1 MAQTVIKD
9 VGGDTMKK
17 LAVALILAVCLVK
30 AAHAADNDK
39 RSYVFA
45 AGVLGHPYWNAAY
58 ACFDYAAQKFGVD
71 IKRVGPQDWN
81 PPAQAEAV
89 EQSIAKKPD
98 GIIAVLWDG
107 SSIPP
112 IKKAMAAG
120 IPVVV
125 IEANLPDSGAMAFI
139 GLDNYQAG
147 ADTAKELIK
156 LGGESGK
163 VVALGNWG
171 ASNTDAKYRGFS
183 DYLAAHSK
191 WTILGKVDDKGT
203 TNPAIEAAKS
213 LLNTYNDATGI
224 VGLDSSAGTGLGLA
238 AEELRMDISKLT
250 IVVNDREDA
259 VLDYIHKGV
268 IGASIL
274 NKTALEAYMAI
285 ELLEAY
291 NDSKI
296 GLADVPISTNN
307 KSAGVTPMPE
317 NVFMGTVVVD
327 KNNVEYFLHKK

>member
-1 MAQTVIKD
+1 
-9 VGGDTMKK
+9 
-17 LAVALILAVCLVK
+17 
-30 AAHAADNDK
+30 
-39 RSYVFA
+39 
-45 AGVLGHPYWNAAY
+45 
-58 ACFDYAAQKFGVD
+58 
-71 IKRVGPQDWN
+71 
-81 PPAQAEAV
+81 
-89 EQSIAKKPD
+89 
-98 GIIAVLWDG
+98 
-107 SSIPP
+107 
-112 IKKAMAAG
+112 MAAG

>member
-1 MAQTVIKD
+1 MQ
-9 VGGDTMKK
+9 K
-17 LAVALILAVCLVK
+17 LLLVVLF
-30 AAHAADNDK
+30 AACMSTTAFAGDK

-58 ACFDYAAQKFGVD
+58 QGFDYAAQKFGVD

-125 IEANLPDSGAMAFI
+125 VEANLPNSGAMAFI

>member
-1 MAQTVIKD
+1 MQ
-9 VGGDTMKK
+9 K
-17 LAVALILAVCLVK
+17 LLLVVLF
-30 AAHAADNDK
+30 AACMSTTAFAGDK

-58 ACFDYAAQKFGVD
+58 QGFDYAAQKFGVD

-125 IEANLPDSGAMAFI
+125 VEANLPDSGAMAFI

-213 LLNTYNDATGI
+213 LLNTYNDVTGI
-224 VGLDSSAGTGLGLA
+224 VGLDSSSGTGLGLA

>member
-1 MAQTVIKD
+1 MQ
-9 VGGDTMKK
+9 K
-17 LAVALILAVCLVK
+17 LLFMVLF
-30 AAHAADNDK
+30 AACMSTTAFAGDK

-58 ACFDYAAQKFGVD
+58 QGFDYAAQKFGVD

-125 IEANLPDSGAMAFI
+125 VEANLPDSGAMAFI

-296 GLADVPISTNN
+296 GLAEVPISTNN

>member
-1 MAQTVIKD
+1 MQ
-9 VGGDTMKK
+9 K
-17 LAVALILAVCLVK
+17 LLLMVLF
-30 AAHAADNDK
+30 AACMLTTAFAGDK
-39 RSYVFA
+39 RSYIFA

-58 ACFDYAAQKFGVD
+58 QGFDYAAQKFGVD

-213 LLNTYNDATGI
+213 LLNTYNEATGI
-224 VGLDSSAGTGLGLA
+224 VGLDSSSGTGLGLA

>member
-1 MAQTVIKD
+1 MQ
-9 VGGDTMKK
+9 K
-17 LAVALILAVCLVK
+17 LLLMVLF
-30 AAHAADNDK
+30 AACMSTTAFAGDK
-39 RSYVFA
+39 RSYIFA

-58 ACFDYAAQKFGVD
+58 QGFDYAAQKFGVD

-224 VGLDSSAGTGLGLA
+224 VGLDSSSGTGLGLA

-317 NVFMGTVVVD
+317 YVFMGTVVVD

>member
-1 MAQTVIKD
+1 MQ
-9 VGGDTMKK
+9 K
-17 LAVALILAVCLVK
+17 LLLMVLF
-30 AAHAADNDK
+30 AACMSTTAFAGDK
-39 RSYVFA
+39 RSYIFA

-58 ACFDYAAQKFGVD
+58 QGFDYAAQKFGVD

-156 LGGESGK
+156 LGGEGGK

>member
-1 MAQTVIKD
+1 MQ
-9 VGGDTMKK
+9 K
-17 LAVALILAVCLVK
+17 LLLMVLF
-30 AAHAADNDK
+30 AACMLTTAFAGDK
-39 RSYVFA
+39 RSYIFA

-58 ACFDYAAQKFGVD
+58 QGFDYATQKFGVD
-71 IKRVGPQDWN
+71 IKRAGPQDWN

-224 VGLDSSAGTGLGLA
+224 VGLDSSSGTGLGLA

>member
-1 MAQTVIKD
+1 MQKLLLTV
-9 VGGDTMKK
+9 
-17 LAVALILAVCLVK
+17 LF
-30 AAHAADNDK
+30 AACMSTTAFAGDK
-39 RSYVFA
+39 RSYIFA

-58 ACFDYAAQKFGVD
+58 QGFDYAAQKFGVD

-213 LLNTYNDATGI
+213 MLNTYNDATGV

>member
-1 MAQTVIKD
+1 MQ
-9 VGGDTMKK
+9 K
-17 LAVALILAVCLVK
+17 LLLMVLF
-30 AAHAADNDK
+30 AACMLTTAFAGDK
-39 RSYVFA
+39 RSYIFA

-58 ACFDYAAQKFGVD
+58 QGFDYATQKFGVD
-71 IKRVGPQDWN
+71 IKRAGPQDWN

>member
-1 MAQTVIKD
+1 MQ
-9 VGGDTMKK
+9 K
-17 LAVALILAVCLVK
+17 LLLMVLF
-30 AAHAADNDK
+30 AACMSTTAFAGDK
-39 RSYVFA
+39 RSYIFA

-58 ACFDYAAQKFGVD
+58 QGFDYAAQKFGVD

-125 IEANLPDSGAMAFI
+125 VEANLPDSGAMAFI

-213 LLNTYNDATGI
+213 LLNTYNDVTGI
-224 VGLDSSAGTGLGLA
+224 VGLDSSSGTGLGLA
-238 AEELRMDISKLT
+238 AEELRVDISKLT

>member
-1 MAQTVIKD
+1 MQ
-9 VGGDTMKK
+9 K
-17 LAVALILAVCLVK
+17 LLLVVLF
-30 AAHAADNDK
+30 AACMSTTAFAGDK

-58 ACFDYAAQKFGVD
+58 QGFDYAAQKFGVD

-125 IEANLPDSGAMAFI
+125 VEANLPDSGAMAFI

-238 AEELRMDISKLT
+238 AEELGVDISKLT

>member
-1 MAQTVIKD
+1 MQ
-9 VGGDTMKK
+9 K
-17 LAVALILAVCLVK
+17 LLLMVLF
-30 AAHAADNDK
+30 AACMSTTAFAGDK
-39 RSYVFA
+39 RSYIFA
-45 AGVLGHPYWNAAY
+45 AGVLGHPYWTAAY
-58 ACFDYAAQKFGVD
+58 QGFDYAAQKFGVD

-125 IEANLPDSGAMAFI
+125 VEANLPDSGAMAFI

>member
-1 MAQTVIKD
+1 MQ
-9 VGGDTMKK
+9 K
-17 LAVALILAVCLVK
+17 LLLMVLF
-30 AAHAADNDK
+30 AACMSTTAFAGVK

-58 ACFDYAAQKFGVD
+58 QGFDYAAQKFGVD

-125 IEANLPDSGAMAFI
+125 VEANLPDSGAMAFI

-213 LLNTYNDATGI
+213 LLNTYNEATGI
-224 VGLDSSAGTGLGLA
+224 VGLDSSSGTGLGLA

>member
-1 MAQTVIKD
+1 MQ
-9 VGGDTMKK
+9 K
-17 LAVALILAVCLVK
+17 LLSMVLF
-30 AAHAADNDK
+30 AACMSTTAFAGVK
-39 RSYVFA
+39 RSYVLA

-58 ACFDYAAQKFGVD
+58 QGFDYAAQKFGVE
-71 IKRVGPQDWN
+71 IKRAGPQDWN
-81 PPAQAEAV
+81 PPAQAAGV
-89 EQSIAKKPD
+89 EESIAKHPD
-98 GIIAVLWDG
+98 GIIAVLWDA

-213 LLNTYNDATGI
+213 LLKRYTEATGI
-224 VGLDSSAGTGLGLA
+224 VGLDSSSGTGLGLA

>member
-1 MAQTVIKD
+1 MQ
-9 VGGDTMKK
+9 K
-17 LAVALILAVCLVK
+17 LLFMVLF
-30 AAHAADNDK
+30 AACMSTTAFAGDK

-58 ACFDYAAQKFGVD
+58 QGFDYAAQKFGVD

-125 IEANLPDSGAMAFI
+125 VEANLPDSGAMAFI

>member
-1 MAQTVIKD
+1 MQ
-9 VGGDTMKK
+9 K
-17 LAVALILAVCLVK
+17 LLSMVLF
-30 AAHAADNDK
+30 AACMSTTAFAGDK

-58 ACFDYAAQKFGVD
+58 QGFDYAAQKFGVD

-125 IEANLPDSGAMAFI
+125 VEANLPDSGAMAFI

>member
-1 MAQTVIKD
+1 MP
-9 VGGDTMKK
+9 K
-17 LAVALILAVCLVK
+17 LLSMVLF
-30 AAHAADNDK
+30 AACMSTTAFAGDK

-58 ACFDYAAQKFGVD
+58 QGFDYAAQKFGVD

-125 IEANLPDSGAMAFI
+125 VEANLPDSGAMAFI

>member
-1 MAQTVIKD
+1 MQ
-9 VGGDTMKK
+9 K
-17 LAVALILAVCLVK
+17 LLLMVLF
-30 AAHAADNDK
+30 AACMSTTAFAGDK

-58 ACFDYAAQKFGVD
+58 QGFDYAAQKFGVD

>member
-1 MAQTVIKD
+1 MQ
-9 VGGDTMKK
+9 K
-17 LAVALILAVCLVK
+17 LLLVVLF
-30 AAHAADNDK
+30 AACMSTTAFAGDK

-58 ACFDYAAQKFGVD
+58 QGFDYAAQKFGVD

-125 IEANLPDSGAMAFI
+125 VEANLPDSGAMAFI

-274 NKTALEAYMAI
+274 NKTALEAYIAI

>member
-1 MAQTVIKD
+1 
-9 VGGDTMKK
+9 MKK
-17 LAVALILAVCLVK
+17 LAAALLLAVCLVK

-39 RSYVFA
+39 RTYIFA

-58 ACFDYAAQKFGVD
+58 AGFDYAARKFGVE
-71 IKRVGPQDWN
+71 IKKAGPQDWN

-89 EQSIAKKPD
+89 EQSIAKHPD
-98 GIIAVLWDG
+98 GIVAVLWDG

-125 IEANLPDSGAMAFI
+125 IEANLPDSGAMSFI

-156 LGGESGK
+156 LGGETGN
-163 VVALGNWG
+163 VVAMGNWG
-171 ASNTDAKYRGFS
+171 ASNTDAKFKGFS
-183 DYLAAHSK
+183 EYLAANSK
-191 WTILGKVDDKGT
+191 WKILGKVDDKGT

-213 LLNTYNDATGI
+213 LLNGYKDATGI
-224 VGLDSSAGTGLGLA
+224 VGLDSSSGTGVGLA
-238 AEELRMDISKLT
+238 AEELGIDLSKKT

-259 VLDYIHKGV
+259 VLDYIKKGV

-285 ELLEAY
+285 QLLEAY

-296 GLADVPISTNN
+296 GLADVPISSDN
-307 KSAGVTPMPE
+307 KAAGVIAMPQ
-317 NVFMGTVVVD
+317 NVYMGTVVVD
-327 KNNVEYFLHKK
+327 KTNVQYFISKK

>member
-1 MAQTVIKD
+1 MQ
-9 VGGDTMKK
+9 K
-17 LAVALILAVCLVK
+17 LLLMVLF
-30 AAHAADNDK
+30 AACMSTTAFAGDK
-39 RSYVFA
+39 RSYIFA

-58 ACFDYAAQKFGVD
+58 QGFDYAAQKFGVD

-213 LLNTYNDATGI
+213 LLNTYNDVTGI
-224 VGLDSSAGTGLGLA
+224 VGLDSSSGTGLGLA
-238 AEELRMDISKLT
+238 AEELRVDISKLT

>member
-1 MAQTVIKD
+1 MQ
-9 VGGDTMKK
+9 K
-17 LAVALILAVCLVK
+17 LLLMVLF
-30 AAHAADNDK
+30 AACMSTTAFAGDK

-58 ACFDYAAQKFGVD
+58 QGFDYAAQKFGVD

-213 LLNTYNDATGI
+213 LLNTYNDVTGI
-224 VGLDSSAGTGLGLA
+224 VGLDSSSGTGLGLA

>member
-1 MAQTVIKD
+1 MQ
-9 VGGDTMKK
+9 K
-17 LAVALILAVCLVK
+17 LLLVVLF
-30 AAHAADNDK
+30 AACMSTTAFTGDK
-39 RSYVFA
+39 RSYIFA

-58 ACFDYAAQKFGVD
+58 QGFDYAAQKFGVD

-98 GIIAVLWDG
+98 GIIVVLWDG

-125 IEANLPDSGAMAFI
+125 VEANLPDSGAMAFI

-224 VGLDSSAGTGLGLA
+224 VGLDSSSGTGLGLA

>member
-1 MAQTVIKD
+1 MQ
-9 VGGDTMKK
+9 K
-17 LAVALILAVCLVK
+17 LLLMVLF
-30 AAHAADNDK
+30 AACTSTTAFAGDK

-58 ACFDYAAQKFGVD
+58 QGFDYAAQKFGVD

-224 VGLDSSAGTGLGLA
+224 VGLDSSSGTGLGLA

>member
-1 MAQTVIKD
+1 MQ
-9 VGGDTMKK
+9 K
-17 LAVALILAVCLVK
+17 LLLMVLF
-30 AAHAADNDK
+30 AACMSTTAFAGDK

-58 ACFDYAAQKFGVD
+58 QGFDYATQKFGVD
-71 IKRVGPQDWN
+71 IKRAGPQDWN

-98 GIIAVLWDG
+98 GIIPVLWAG
-107 SSIPP
+107 SSVPP
-112 IKKAMAAG
+112 IKKEMAAG
-120 IPVVV
+120 SPVVV

-156 LGGESGK
+156 LGGESGN
-163 VVALGNWG
+163 VVAMGNWG
-171 ASNTDAKYRGFS
+171 ASNTDAKFKGFS
-183 DYLAAHSK
+183 EYLAANSK
-191 WTILGKVDDKGT
+191 WKILGKVDDKGT

-213 LLNTYNDATGI
+213 LLNGYKDATGI
-224 VGLDSSAGTGLGLA
+224 VGLDSSAGTGVGLA
-238 AEELRMDISKLT
+238 AEELGIDLSKKT

-259 VLDYIHKGV
+259 VLDYIKQGV
-268 IGASIL
+268 IGGPIL

-285 ELLEAY
+285 QLLEAY

-296 GLADVPISTNN
+296 GLADVPISSDN
-307 KSAGVTPMPE
+307 KAAGVIAMPQ
-317 NVFMGTVVVD
+317 NVYID
-327 KNNVEYFLHKK
+327 R

>member
-1 MAQTVIKD
+1 MPRK
-9 VGGDTMKK
+9 
-17 LAVALILAVCLVK
+17 
-30 AAHAADNDK
+30 
-39 RSYVFA
+39 
-45 AGVLGHPYWNAAY
+45 
-58 ACFDYAAQKFGVD
+58 KFGVD

>member
-1 MAQTVIKD
+1 MQ
-9 VGGDTMKK
+9 K
-17 LAVALILAVCLVK
+17 LLLMVFF
-30 AAHAADNDK
+30 AACMSTTAFAGDK

-58 ACFDYAAQKFGVD
+58 QGFDYAAQKFGVD

-125 IEANLPDSGAMAFI
+125 VEANLPDSGAMAFI

>member
-1 MAQTVIKD
+1 MQ
-9 VGGDTMKK
+9 K
-17 LAVALILAVCLVK
+17 LLSVVLF
-30 AAHAADNDK
+30 AACMSTTAFTGDK
-39 RSYVFA
+39 RSYIFA

-58 ACFDYAAQKFGVD
+58 QGFDYAAQKFGVD

-125 IEANLPDSGAMAFI
+125 VEANLPDSGAMAFI

>member
-1 MAQTVIKD
+1 MSTTAFA
-9 VGGDTMKK
+9 G
-17 LAVALILAVCLVK
+17 
-30 AAHAADNDK
+30 DK

-58 ACFDYAAQKFGVD
+58 QGFDYAAQKFGVD

-327 KNNVEYFLHKK
+327 KNNVQYFLHKK

>member
-1 MAQTVIKD
+1 MQ
-9 VGGDTMKK
+9 K
-17 LAVALILAVCLVK
+17 LLLMVLF
-30 AAHAADNDK
+30 AACMSTTAFAGDK
-39 RSYVFA
+39 RSYIFA
-45 AGVLGHPYWNAAY
+45 AGVLGHPYWTAAY
-58 ACFDYAAQKFGVD
+58 QGFDYAAQKFGVD

>member
-1 MAQTVIKD
+1 MQ
-9 VGGDTMKK
+9 K
-17 LAVALILAVCLVK
+17 LLLMVLF
-30 AAHAADNDK
+30 AACMSTTAFAGDK
-39 RSYVFA
+39 RSYIFA

-58 ACFDYAAQKFGVD
+58 QGFDYAAQKFGVD

-112 IKKAMAAG
+112 IKKAIAAG

-213 LLNTYNDATGI
+213 LLNTYNDVTGI
-224 VGLDSSAGTGLGLA
+224 VGLDSSSGTGLGLA
-238 AEELRMDISKLT
+238 AEELRVDISKLT

>member
-1 MAQTVIKD
+1 MQ
-9 VGGDTMKK
+9 K
-17 LAVALILAVCLVK
+17 LLLMVLF
-30 AAHAADNDK
+30 AACMSTTAFAADK

-58 ACFDYAAQKFGVD
+58 QGFDYAAQKFGVD

-125 IEANLPDSGAMAFI
+125 VEANLPDSGAMAFI

>member
-1 MAQTVIKD
+1 MQ
-9 VGGDTMKK
+9 K
-17 LAVALILAVCLVK
+17 LLLMVLF
-30 AAHAADNDK
+30 AACMSTTAFAGDK
-39 RSYVFA
+39 RSYIFA

-58 ACFDYAAQKFGVD
+58 QGFDYAAQKFGVD

-125 IEANLPDSGAMAFI
+125 VEANLPDSGAMAFI

-156 LGGESGK
+156 LGGEGGK

-224 VGLDSSAGTGLGLA
+224 VGLDSSSGTGLGLA